1 MRLFLSVLL
10 CSISLFTTA
19 QKKEKIQILNAE
31 EFRYSEKSKK
41 DAQRLIGNVQLKHQ
55 DVLMFCDSA
64 YMYKSSSYVEA
75 FGNVRIKQGDSLTLY
90 GDYLQYV
97 SDKKKADIQRNVRL
111 VRPDL
116 VLSTDRMIMDRNTN
130 MAYYENGGTIKST
143 TDNNTLVSKKG
154 YFHMKSNMMYFKEEV
169 ILTSP
174 EYTISSDTMRYNTNN
189 SEISF
194 FGPTEIVSKEN
205 YIYCENGYYNTITE
219 RSIFYKNAYLLSENK
234 ELRGDTIAYDREKG
248 YGEARSNV
256 SIIDTVENII
266 VKGNLAKFFEQ
277 QDSIEVSKKA
287 LLVQP
292 FEEDTLFM
300 HAKLFRVF
308 PNKEGKRI
316 LQAFYQVNIYK
327 KDLQGSCDSVAYA
340 FTDSSLKMFYSPIL
354 WSDQNQITGSI
365 ININTSN
372 GKIDQLF
379 IPENAFITSE
389 VDSNKSRYNQI
400 KGKQLTGTFIQN
412 ELRKVFIEGNGQ
424 TIYYGQD
431 ENQKFIGVNRAESSD
446 LLIGIKSN
454 DIETITFMNDPD
466 ATLYPLNE
474 LDVEELKLGG
484 FKWQGAFRPES
495 NAELFTWRRG
505 NLRK

>member
-1 MRLFLSVLL
+1 MKLFLSVLF
-10 CSISLFTTA
+10 CCISILLSA

-64 YMYKSSSYVEA
+64 YMYKNSSYVEA
-75 FGNVRIKQGDSLTLY
+75 FGHVRIKQGDSLTLY
-90 GDYLQYV
+90 GDYLQYL
-97 SDKKKADIQRNVRL
+97 SDEKKADIQRNVRL
-111 VRPDL
+111 VRPDF
-116 VLSTDRMIMDRNTN
+116 VLTTDRMIMDRNTN
-130 MAYYENGGTIKST
+130 IAYYENGGTIKSS

-154 YFHMKSNMMYFKEEV
+154 YFHMKTNVMYFKKEV

-174 EYTISSDTMRYNTNN
+174 DYTITSDTMRYNTING
-189 SEISF
+189 EVSF

-205 YIYCENGYYNTITE
+205 YIYCENGYYNTVTE
-219 RSIFYKNAYLLSENK
+219 RSVFYKNAYLLSDNK
-234 ELRGDTIAYDREKG
+234 ELRGDTIAYDRERG

-277 QDSIEVSKKA
+277 RDSIEVSKKA

-300 HAKLFRVF
+300 HARLFRVF

-316 LQAFYQVNIYK
+316 MQAFYQVNIYK

-340 FTDSSLKMFYSPIL
+340 FTDSTLKMFYSPIL
-354 WSDQNQITGSI
+354 WSDQNQITGKV
-365 ININTSN
+365 ININTN
-372 GKIDQLF
+372 DGKIDQLF
-379 IPENAFITSE
+379 IPEDAFITSE
-389 VDSNKSRYNQI
+389 VDPKKSRYNQI

-431 ENQKFIGVNRAESSD
+431 EKQKFIGVNRAESTD
-446 LLIGIKSN
+446 LLIGIKNN

-474 LDVEELKLGG
+474 LEPDELKLSG
-484 FKWQGAFRPES
+484 FKWQGAFRPNS
-495 NAELFTWRRG
+495 VNDIFIWKRG
-505 NLRK
+505 KLR